1 MLVDTSPL
9 IKAPNC
15 VVCLFD
21 ASCNH
26 RLSSYLILCMYVPLA
41 YLPKLMYVR
50 PFVVQEVSGEE
61 MARRKE
67 SWKIPAERQKVIGLL
82 GKYRKSVS
90 SAHIGAVTF

>member
-1 MLVDTSPL
+1 
-9 IKAPNC
+9 
-15 VVCLFD
+15 
-21 ASCNH
+21 
-26 RLSSYLILCMYVPLA
+26 
-41 YLPKLMYVR
+41 MYVR